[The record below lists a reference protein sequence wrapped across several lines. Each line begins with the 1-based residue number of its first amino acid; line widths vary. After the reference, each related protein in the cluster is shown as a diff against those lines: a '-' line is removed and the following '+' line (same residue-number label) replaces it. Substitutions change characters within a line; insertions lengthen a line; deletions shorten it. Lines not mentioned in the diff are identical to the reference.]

1 MTTAAPDV
9 DDRADLRTSVVLVSL
24 VVVVHLVMAYFVSAL
39 TDDLF
44 DLLIELSGQQL
55 ALMIVTVLPAI
66 PLAVAVLS
74 WARDRILGSIACLV
88 VVATGLVPYVRNTI
102 DVRLVEAGKLNEMQT
117 YVEWSNWTLVVV
129 LPVGAA
135 LGWGIARRR
144 GSSWWPG
151 ILVVRRCRGPVL
163 LARGEPVRPR
173 RLRPPTTCHRP
184 DLPRGPGLARR
195 HDVLVAR
202 GPAQHR

>member
-66 PLAVAVLS
+66 PLAIAVLS

-151 ILVVRRCRGPVL
+151 ILVGGAVAALFYWLEVSPFGL
-163 LARGEPVRPR
+163 GDTA
-173 RLRPPTTCHRP
+173 LRPPAIALIYHVVPALLGGMTCWW
-184 DLPRGPGLARR
+184 LEAR
-195 HDVLVAR
+195 
-202 GPAQHR
+202 QHR

>member
-9 DDRADLRTSVVLVSL
+9 DDRAGLRTSVVVVSL

-44 DLLIELSGQQL
+44 DLLIDLSGEQL
-55 ALMIVTVLPAI
+55 ALMIVIVLPAI
-66 PLAVAVLS
+66 PLAVAVLY

-88 VVATGLVPYVRNTI
+88 VVATGLLPYVRNTI
-102 DVRLVEAGKLNEMQT
+102 DVRLIEAGKLDEMQT
-117 YVEWSNWTLVVV
+117 YIEWSNWMLVVA

-151 ILVVRRCRGPVL
+151 
-163 LARGEPVRPR
+163 
-173 RLRPPTTCHRP
+173 
-184 DLPRGPGLARR
+184 
-195 HDVLVAR
+195 VLVAGGFAALFYWLDL
-202 GPAQHR
+202 GPLGLGDSDFRPPAIALVYHVVPAVLGGLTCWWLEVRQSG